1 MADKLC
7 FSRGCLLGLAV
18 GDAMGIAVDK
28 KSLAEIYEDYGPN
41 GLLGYDL
48 TNGNAEVSS
57 YTQIAAF
64 TGNGI
69 LLGVARGKED
79 LLPYITVA
87 LREWARNQNFHRDP
101 EVSRCWVAKPKC
113 LRLHNNRD
121 ARMLDALR
129 PQTLGAPDAP
139 TNQNNTPGVLT
150 EAIPLALFAYG
161 HQMREADLAALAVST
176 AALTHGHPETFLSAA
191 VLAVCL
197 LKLLS
202 QPDLSVEDS
211 IRHALQTVQAQYGI
225 AFSTAADRLAAR
237 IERAISMALDDRFD
251 IRVEMERL
259 ACSTAADCLAGS
271 VYACA
276 TSLGD
281 FDTALITAVNHS
293 GASAAVGAV
302 TGALM
307 GAKLGADALPEFYLE
322 SLVCAPELEILSAD
336 LLQSKVT
343 SGLFDD
349 AWDHKYIQGLPP
361 ENN

>member
-1 MADKLC
+1 MADKLSG
-7 FSRGCLLGLAV
+7 SRGCLLGLAV

-28 KSLAEIYEDYGPN
+28 KSLAEIYENYGPD

-48 TNGNAEVSS
+48 TNGNAEVSA

-69 LLGVARGKED
+69 LLGIARGKQE

-87 LREWARNQNFHRDP
+87 LREWARTQNFHRDP
-101 EVSRCWVAKPKC
+101 EPSRCWVAKPKS
-113 LRLHNNRD
+113 LRMHNNRD

-129 PQTLGAPDAP
+129 PQTLGSPDAP
-139 TNQNNTPGVLT
+139 TNLNNSPGVLA

-161 HQMREADLAALAVST
+161 HQMGEAELATLAVRA
-176 AALTHGHPETFLSAA
+176 AALTHGHPETFLSVGA
-191 VLAVCL
+191 LAVCL
-197 LKLLS
+197 LKFLS
-202 QPDLSVEDS
+202 QPDISVEDG
-211 IRHALQTVQAQYGI
+211 IRHAVQTVQAQYSI
-225 AFSTAADRLAAR
+225 AFSSAADRLAAR

-259 ACSTAADCLAGS
+259 ECSTAADCLAGC

-322 SLVCAPELEILSAD
+322 SLVCAPELEVLSAD

>member
-1 MADKLC
+1 MADKL
-7 FSRGCLLGLAV
+7 SAGRGCLLGLAV

-69 LLGVARGKED
+69 LLGIARGKQD

-101 EVSRCWVAKPKC
+101 EASRCWVAKPKC
-113 LRLHNNRD
+113 LRQHNNRD
-121 ARMLDALR
+121 ARLLDALR
-129 PQTLGAPDAP
+129 PQTLGSPDAP
-139 TNQNNTPGVLT
+139 VNSNATPGVLAQ
-150 EAIPLALFAYG
+150 AIPLAMYAHG
-161 HQMREADLAALAVST
+161 HGLSDYELATLAVRT
-176 AALTHGHPETFLSAA
+176 AALTHGYAEAFLSVA

-197 LKLLS
+197 SRILS
-202 QPDLSVEDS
+202 QPDQPVHER
-211 IRHALQTVQAQYGI
+211 IRQAVKAVGEQYGA
-225 AFSTAADRLAAR
+225 AFPVAIGQLQAR
-237 IERAISMALDDRFD
+237 IERAITMALDDKFE

-259 ACSTAADCLAGS
+259 CCSTAAQCLAGS
-271 VYACA
+271 VYACM
-276 TSLGD
+276 TSHDD

-302 TGALM
+302 TGAIM
-307 GAKLGADALPEFYLE
+307 GAKLGADVLPEFYLE
-322 SLVCAPELEILSAD
+322 SLVCAPELEVLSCD
-336 LLQSKVT
+336 LLQSRVT
-343 SGLFDD
+343 TGLFDD

-361 ENN
+361 E

>member
-1 MADKLC
+1 MADKLSG
-7 FSRGCLLGLAV
+7 SRGCLLGLAV

-69 LLGVARGKED
+69 LLGIARGKQD
-79 LLPYITVA
+79 LIPYITVA

-101 EVSRCWVAKPKC
+101 EVSRCWVAKPQC

-121 ARMLDALR
+121 ARLLDALR
-129 PQTLGAPDAP
+129 PQTLGSPDAP
-139 TNQNNTPGVLT
+139 TNFNTSPGVLT
-150 EAIPLALFAYG
+150 EAIPLALYAYG
-161 HQMREADLAALAVST
+161 HQICPSDLATLAVRS
-176 AALTHGHPETFLSAA
+176 AALTHGYPETFLSVA
-191 VLAVCL
+191 VLAVSL
-197 LKLLS
+197 LEILS
-202 QPDLSVEDS
+202 DPDAPVVDHILKAVG
-211 IRHALQTVQAQYGI
+211 IVQGQYGI

-237 IERAISMALDDRFD
+237 IGRAISMALDDKFD

-259 ACSTAADCLAGS
+259 ECNTAADCLAGS

-276 TSLGD
+276 TSFGD

-293 GASAAVGAV
+293 GASACVGAV

-307 GAKLGADALPEFYLE
+307 GAKLGADALPDFYLE
-322 SLVCAPELEILSAD
+322 SLVCAPELQVLSED

-361 ENN
+361 EN

>member
-1 MADKLC
+1 MADKLSG
-7 FSRGCLLGLAV
+7 SRGCLLGLAV
-18 GDAMGIAVDK
+18 GDAMGVPVDK
-28 KSLAEIYEDYGPN
+28 KSLAEIYENYGPN

-48 TNGNAEVSS
+48 TGGNAEVSS

-64 TGNGI
+64 AGNGI
-69 LLGVARGKED
+69 LLGVARGKQD
-79 LLPYITVA
+79 LIPYITVA
-87 LREWARNQNFHRDP
+87 LREWARNQNFRRDP
-101 EVSRCWVAKPKC
+101 EVSRCWVAKPEC

-121 ARMLDALR
+121 PRLLDALR
-129 PQTLGAPDAP
+129 PAALGSPDAP
-139 TNQNNTPGVLT
+139 TNLNNSPGVLT

-161 HQMREADLAALAVST
+161 HQINASELATLAVRT
-176 AALTHGHPETFLSAA
+176 AALTHGHPETFLSVA

-197 LKLLS
+197 LGILS
-202 QPDLSVEDS
+202 DPSVSVEEQIVKAVQS
-211 IRHALQTVQAQYGI
+211 VQTQYGI
-225 AFSTAADRLAAR
+225 AFSAAADRLAAR
-237 IERAISMALDDRFD
+237 IDRAISMAEDDKFD

-259 ACSTAADCLAGS
+259 ECNTAAACLAGS

-276 TSLGD
+276 TSGND

-293 GASAAVGAV
+293 GASAGVGAV

-307 GAKLGADALPEFYLE
+307 GAKLGADALPDFYLE
-322 SLVCAPELEILSAD
+322 SLVCAPELEVLAAD

>member
-1 MADKLC
+1 MADKLSG
-7 FSRGCLLGLAV
+7 SRGCLLGLAV

-28 KSLAEIYEDYGPN
+28 KSLEEIYADYGPN

-69 LLGVARGKED
+69 LLGVARGKQD
-79 LLPYITVA
+79 LIPYITVG
-87 LREWARNQNFHRDP
+87 LREWARNQNFRRDP
-101 EVSRCWVAKPKC
+101 EVSRCWVAKPEC

-121 ARMLDALR
+121 ARLLDALR
-129 PQTLGAPDAP
+129 PQVLGSPDAP
-139 TNQNNTPGVLT
+139 TNSNATPGVLG
-150 EAIPLALFAYG
+150 EAIPLALYAYG
-161 HQMREADLAALAVST
+161 HGLSEQTLAALAVRS
-176 AALTHGHPETFLSAA
+176 AALTHGYPEAFLSVG
-191 VLAVCL
+191 VLAVGL
-197 LKLLS
+197 LKILA
-202 QPDLSVEDS
+202 QPDRGVEDQ
-211 IRHALQTVQAQYGI
+211 ICQAMQAVGEQYAAAFPTAVQ
-225 AFSTAADRLAAR
+225 RLSAR
-237 IERAISMALDDRFD
+237 IDRAISMALDDRFE
-251 IRVEMERL
+251 IQVEMERL
-259 ACSTAADCLAGS
+259 SCSTAPECLAGS

-276 TSLGD
+276 TSHKD

-307 GAKLGADALPEFYLE
+307 GAKLGADALPDFYLE
-322 SLVCAPELEILSAD
+322 SLVCLPELEVLAAD

-349 AWDHKYIQGLPP
+349 AWDHKYIQGLEP
-361 ENN
+361 EK

>member
-1 MADKLC
+1 M
-7 FSRGCLLGLAV
+7 SV
-18 GDAMGIAVDK
+18 GDAMGVPVDK

-48 TNGNAEVSS
+48 TGGNAEVSS
-57 YTQIAAF
+57 YSQIAAF

-69 LLGVARGKED
+69 LLGVARGKQD

-121 ARMLDALR
+121 ARLLDALR
-129 PQTLGAPDAP
+129 PQTLGSPDAP
-139 TNQNNTPGVLT
+139 TNLNNSPGVLT
-150 EAIPLALFAYG
+150 EAIPLALYAYG
-161 HQMREADLAALAVST
+161 HQITESDLATLAVRA
-176 AALTHGHPETFLSAA
+176 AALTHGHPETFLSVAA
-191 VLAVCL
+191 LAVCL
-197 LKLLS
+197 LRILS
-202 QPDLSVEDS
+202 NPGACVEDQ
-211 IRHALQTVQAQYGI
+211 IVYAVQLVHAQYGI
-225 AFSTAADRLAAR
+225 AFSSAAERLTAR
-237 IERAISMALDDRFD
+237 IGRALSMAEDDRFD

-259 ACSTAADCLAGS
+259 ECNTAADCLAGS

-276 TSLGD
+276 TSGGD

-293 GASAAVGAV
+293 GASAGVGAV
-302 TGALM
+302 TGAIM
-307 GAKLGADALPEFYLE
+307 GAKLGADALPDFYLE
-322 SLVCAPELEILSAD
+322 SLECAPELEVLSCD

-361 ENN
+361 EK

>member
-1 MADKLC
+1 MAHKLSG
-7 FSRGCLLGLAV
+7 SRGCLLGLAV

-69 LLGVARGKED
+69 LLGVARGKQE

-87 LREWARNQNFHRDP
+87 LREWARNQNYHRDP
-101 EVSRCWVAKPKC
+101 EVSRCWVAKPQC

-129 PQTLGAPDAP
+129 PQTLGTPDAP
-139 TNQNNTPGVLT
+139 TNFNTTPGILP
-150 EAIPLALFAYG
+150 EAIPLALYAYG
-161 HQMREADLAALAVST
+161 HGMQAKDLATLAVRSG
-176 AALTHGHPETFLSAA
+176 ALTHGYPEAFLSVA

-197 LKLLS
+197 LDILNNPNRKIEDQIRTALETVRN
-202 QPDLSVEDS
+202 QYAPAYPSVTE
-211 IRHALQTVQAQYGI
+211 
-225 AFSTAADRLAAR
+225 RLTAR
-237 IERAISMALDDRFD
+237 IERAISMALDDKFD

-259 ACSTAADCLAGS
+259 ECSTAADCLAGS

-276 TSLGD
+276 TSGND

-302 TGALM
+302 TGAIM
-307 GAKLGADALPEFYLE
+307 GAKLGADVLPEFYLE
-322 SLVCAPELEILSAD
+322 SLVCLPELEILAAD

-361 ENN
+361 EK

>member
-1 MADKLC
+1 MADKL
-7 FSRGCLLGLAV
+7 SGGRGCLLGLAV
-18 GDAMGIAVDK
+18 GDAMGVPVDK
-28 KSLAEIYEDYGPN
+28 ITLAEIYENYGPN

-48 TNGNAEVSS
+48 TDGNAEVSS

-64 TGNGI
+64 AGNGI
-69 LLGVARGKED
+69 LLGVARGKQD

-101 EVSRCWVAKPKC
+101 EVSRCWVAKPAC

-121 ARMLDALR
+121 ARLLDALR
-129 PQTLGAPDAP
+129 PQVLGSPDAP
-139 TNQNNTPGVLT
+139 TNLNNSPGVLT

-161 HQMREADLAALAVST
+161 HQMCKEELATLAVRT
-176 AALTHGHPETFLSAA
+176 AALTHGHPETFLSVA

-197 LKLLS
+197 LGILCD
-202 QPDLSVEDS
+202 PDTSVQDQVVS
-211 IRHALQTVQAQYGI
+211 AVQTVQAQYGI
-225 AFSTAADRLAAR
+225 AFSAAADRLAAR
-237 IERAISMALDDRFD
+237 INRAISMALDDKFD
-251 IRVEMERL
+251 IRTEMERL
-259 ACSTAADCLAGS
+259 ECNTAADCLAGS

-276 TSLGD
+276 TSGDD

-293 GASAAVGAV
+293 GASAGVGAV
-302 TGALM
+302 TGAIM

-322 SLVCAPELEILSAD
+322 SLVCAPELEVLSCD

-349 AWDHKYIQGLPP
+349 AWDHKYIQGLEP
-361 ENN
+361 EK

>member
-1 MADKLC
+1 MTDKLSG
-7 FSRGCLLGLAV
+7 SRGCLLGLAV

-69 LLGVARGKED
+69 LLGVARGKQD
-79 LLPYITVA
+79 LIPYITVA
-87 LREWARNQNFHRDP
+87 LREWARNQNYHRDP
-101 EVSRCWVAKPKC
+101 EVSRCWVAKPQC

-121 ARMLDALR
+121 ARLLDALR
-129 PQTLGAPDAP
+129 PQTLGSPDAP
-139 TNQNNTPGVLT
+139 TNFNTSPGVLT
-150 EAIPLALFAYG
+150 EAIPLALYAYG
-161 HQMREADLAALAVST
+161 HNICPSDLAALAVRS
-176 AALTHGHPETFLSAA
+176 ASLTHGYPETFLSVA
-191 VLAVCL
+191 VLAVGIL
-197 LKLLS
+197 GILSDPGAPVVDHILKA
-202 QPDLSVEDS
+202 V
-211 IRHALQTVQAQYGI
+211 QTVQAQYGI

-237 IERAISMALDDRFD
+237 INRAISMALDDKFD

-259 ACSTAADCLAGS
+259 ECNTAADCLAGS

-276 TSLGD
+276 TSFGD

-293 GASAAVGAV
+293 GFSAGVGAV

-307 GAKLGADALPEFYLE
+307 GAMLGAEALPEFYLE
-322 SLVCAPELEILSAD
+322 SLVCLPELEVLSRD
-336 LLQSKVT
+336 LMQCRVT
-343 SGLFDD
+343 SSLFDD
-349 AWDHKYIQGLPP
+349 AFDQKYVQGLPP
-361 ENN
+361 TK